1 MTVAD
6 LVEYLSRFD
15 PQEEVTL
22 EVRFPDLGLEVS
34 DWAFSY
40 PEESD
45 GPALVTSVH
54 GSSFDFP
61 DVIRRLRALVDRA
74 AYYNFVD

>member
-6 LVEYLSRFD
+6 LLEYLSHFD
-15 PQEEVTL
+15 DREEVML
-22 EVRFPDLGLEVS
+22 EVRFPDLDFEVC

-40 PEESD
+40 PEGSD
-45 GPALVTSVH
+45 CPTLVTSVH

-61 DVIRRLRALVDRA
+61 GVVARLRALVDRA

>member
-6 LVEYLSRFD
+6 LAEYLSNFGGR
-15 PQEEVTL
+15 EEVMI

-34 DWAFSY
+34 DWPFSY

-45 GPALVTSVH
+45 GPTLVTSVH

-61 DVIRRLRALVDRA
+61 GVVARLRALVDRA
-74 AYYNFVD
+74 AYCNFVD

>member
-6 LVEYLSRFD
+6 LVEYLSLFD
-15 PQEEVTL
+15 ACEEVMV
-22 EVRFPDLGLEVS
+22 EVRFPDLDFEVS
-34 DWAFSY
+34 DWAFSC
-40 PEESD
+40 PEES
-45 GPALVTSVH
+45 GCPTLVTSVH

-61 DVIRRLRALVDRA
+61 DVVARLKALVDRA

>member
-15 PQEEVTL
+15 PREEVTL

-61 DVIRRLRALVDRA
+61 DVIRRLKALVDRA

>member
-15 PQEEVTL
+15 PREEVTL
-22 EVRFPDLGLEVS
+22 EVRFPDLGLEAS

>member
-15 PQEEVTL
+15 GREEVMVRIRL
-22 EVRFPDLGLEVS
+22 PDIDFEVC
-34 DWAFSY
+34 DWAFTY
-40 PEESD
+40 PEGAG

-54 GSSFDFP
+54 GSCFDFP
-61 DVIRRLRALVDRA
+61 DVVARLKALVDRA

>member
-1 MTVAD
+1 MTVRD
-6 LVEYLSRFD
+6 LVEYLSLFD
-15 PQEEVTL
+15 EREEVML
-22 EVRFPDLGLEVS
+22 LVRFPDLDYELG

-40 PEESD
+40 PAD
-45 GPALVTSVH
+45 ADVPTIVTSVH

-61 DVIRRLRALVDRA
+61 DVVARLKALVDRA